1 MAKSSTTRKKP
12 AKSTQHETAGSGAD
26 AADVGDVLISDVPTP
41 AATAPEAAAS
51 AAPVKRRPIDLIE
64 GAKRQLKEL
73 TGYPVDSVAGFAGSG
88 DGWSL
93 TVTVVELNRIP
104 AATDVLAEY
113 VVDLDASGD
122 IFAYR
127 RGRRFHRGDVGD
139 ME

>member
-1 MAKSSTTRKKP
+1 MANFSTSREKP
-12 AKSTQHETAGSGAD
+12 AQATQHETASPGVDAD
-26 AADVGDVLISDVPTP
+26 AAGAGDVP
-41 AATAPEAAAS
+41 ASAIAAPD
-51 AAPVKRRPIDLIE
+51 AAPVKCRPIDLIE

-93 TVTVVELNRIP
+93 TVTVVELSRIP

-122 IFAYR
+122 ITAYR